1 MNLQYVQGTPM
12 FPRIGKV
19 KKQFPY
25 LTEDIETEVIII
37 GGGVTG
43 SILGYYF
50 SRENIK
56 TVILERSRMGHGS
69 TSITTALL
77 QYELDE
83 NARNLQ
89 LVTPIENIVT
99 SYQLGNKA
107 LREIHQFIQTY
118 GNHCDYEKKDTL
130 LYTSKENEIPQLYE
144 EYQIRKEAG
153 FNVEFLD
160 QQKNP
165 FSFDLKAGIY
175 CLEGGAQLNPYLFM
189 HQLLDVGCK
198 KGLQVYENTEA
209 QTIEFNDQGVEV
221 TTAYGY
227 KVKGKTVIIATGY
240 STDCFTKRHFGEK
253 TMTYNIVTKPIRKF
267 EGWKNNVLIR
277 DNENPYHYFR
287 TTADKR
293 IIAGGEDMP
302 FTPGIFKEKEA
313 LKNYERLE
321 TRLKEMFP
329 KITDIEVDYAYCG
342 PFAQTSDN
350 LGFIGQD
357 PKHHS
362 LWYCLGYGANG
373 ILFAILGGLFLSE
386 LYGGKVNEALKLFK
400 VDRFDC

>member
-1 MNLQYVQGTPM
+1 MLYLMNLQYVQGTPM

-130 LYTSKENEIPQLYE
+130 LYTSKENEIL
-144 EYQIRKEAG
+144 
-153 FNVEFLD
+153 
-160 QQKNP
+160 
-165 FSFDLKAGIY
+165 
-175 CLEGGAQLNPYLFM
+175 
-189 HQLLDVGCK
+189 
-198 KGLQVYENTEA
+198 
-209 QTIEFNDQGVEV
+209 
-221 TTAYGY
+221 
-227 KVKGKTVIIATGY
+227 
-240 STDCFTKRHFGEK
+240 
-253 TMTYNIVTKPIRKF
+253 
-267 EGWKNNVLIR
+267 VL
-277 DNENPYHYFR
+277 
-287 TTADKR
+287 
-293 IIAGGEDMP
+293 
-302 FTPGIFKEKEA
+302 
-313 LKNYERLE
+313 
-321 TRLKEMFP
+321 
-329 KITDIEVDYAYCG
+329 V
-342 PFAQTSDN
+342 
-350 LGFIGQD
+350 
-357 PKHHS
+357 
-362 LWYCLGYGANG
+362 
-373 ILFAILGGLFLSE
+373 
-386 LYGGKVNEALKLFK
+386 
-400 VDRFDC
+400 